1 MNLNIDLNMKPTK
14 HAKSGLVKVL
24 NMNMKD
30 IIYQKMSAV
39 ESFQN
44 YVEFQ
49 YSYIIYLIKH
59 HESIMKPIYNPTRN
73 VLNIE

>member
-30 IIYQKMSAV
+30 IILQKMVIAEDV
-39 ESFQN
+39 
-44 YVEFQ
+44 V
-49 YSYIIYLIKH
+49 
-59 HESIMKPIYNPTRN
+59 
-73 VLNIE
+73 